1 MSHPADRLTAR
12 GLRYGGD
19 WNPEQWPDSTL
30 AEDLAL
36 MLDAH
41 VNLVTVGVFSWG
53 RLQPSPDTWDWA
65 WLDRVVEQTTA
76 AGIEVDLATPTA
88 SPPPWLGIAHP
99 ETLSVAR
106 DGVRVGHGS
115 RNHFCPSS
123 AVYRE
128 RCRDIAGRLGE
139 RYGSTPGV
147 VMWHIGNEYGQEC
160 FCDLCAGRFRAWL
173 VARSSSLDALNDAWG
188 TTFWSQH
195 YSAWDEIMPPRRAP
209 YLINPGQALDW
220 RRFCSDNLRSLYEEQ
235 VAGLRP
241 LVGDAPITTNYMGF
255 FPLIDYQS
263 WAPDIVADDHYVDP
277 ADPSSPARAA
287 LTHDL
292 MRSLGHGRWM
302 MMEQSMGAVNW
313 REHNVPKTSAQRRA
327 DVLRAVAH
335 GADGVLS
342 FQWRQAR
349 FGSERYH
356 GALLTNAGPE
366 APLHRDVREIGAV
379 LERVSGVAGVVEP
392 ARVAVLFDWI
402 SRWTADEPSVPSRRF
417 SLLTELER
425 WYRPL
430 WERGVAVDVVPPTA
444 DLGRYA
450 LVLAPCQHALDAA
463 GLAALRTRVESGRE
477 LVLGPFSAAVDEHD
491 RLLPGPFPGGLF
503 DLLGARGEQWWPLPD
518 AGVRVISSLLGDAQV
533 QLWAEQ
539 LTVTGAEVL
548 ARFDH
553 ADLDAAVVRRGSF
566 TYVGARLA
574 EAQLQA
580 LVDDVL
586 ARAGVQPDLGV
597 LAEMPAGYEV
607 SVRGDV
613 TFVLPLCG
621 TGGTLRLTGP
631 VHDLVSDRDLI
642 GDVPLQPGASYALVR
657 R

>member
-1 MSHPADRLTAR
+1 MSHPADRLTTR
-12 GLRYGGD
+12 GLRYGGRLE
-19 WNPEQWPDSTL
+19 PRAVARAPTL

-36 MLDAH
+36 MLEARQPRH
-41 VNLVTVGVFSWG
+41 GGRVLVG

-76 AGIEVDLATPTA
+76 AGIDVDLATPTA

-99 ETLSVAR
+99 ETLPATR
-106 DGVRVGHGS
+106 DGVRVGHGL

-128 RCRDIAGRLGE
+128 RCRDTAGRLGE

-147 VMWHIGNEYGQEC
+147 VMGTSATST
-160 FCDLCAGRFRAWL
+160 AGVLLRPVRGALPSVAGGALLVPGRAQRRL
-173 VARSSSLDALNDAWG
+173 GDDALESALQRLGRDHAAAARAVPDQPARRSTGVGSAPTTCARSMRSRSRPGRWWG
-188 TTFWSQH
+188 
-195 YSAWDEIMPPRRAP
+195 R
-209 YLINPGQALDW
+209 
-220 RRFCSDNLRSLYEEQ
+220 
-235 VAGLRP
+235 
-241 LVGDAPITTNYMGF
+241 PITTNYMGF

-277 ADPSSPARAA
+277 ADPSSPARVA

-313 REHNVPKTSAQRRA
+313 REHNVPKTSRQRRA
-327 DVLRAVAH
+327 DVLWAVAH

-342 FQWRQAR
+342 FPVAPSAVRI
-349 FGSERYH
+349 
-356 GALLTNAGPE
+356 GALSRRAADQRAGG
-366 APLHRDVREIGAV
+366 AAASGRARDRCGAGT
-379 LERVSGVAGVVEP
+379 RVGRGRCAEP

-450 LVLAPCQHALDAA
+450 LVLAPCQHAPRRD
-463 GLAALRTRVESGRE
+463 GLAALRTRASSRDASSSWGR
-477 LVLGPFSAAVDEHD
+477 SARLWTSTD
-491 RLLPGPFPGGLF
+491 RSLPGPFPGGLF
-503 DLLGARGEQWWPLPD
+503 DLLGARVSYARWPLPD
-518 AGVRVISSLLGDAQV
+518 AGCGSSPRRSATRRCNCGPSSFS
-533 QLWAEQ
+533 
-539 LTVTGAEVL
+539 TVTGAEVL

-553 ADLDAAVVRRGSF
+553 TDLDAAVVRRGSF
-566 TYVGARLA
+566 TYVGARTRRGA
-574 EAQLQA
+574 VAG
-580 LVDDVL
+580 
-586 ARAGVQPDLGV
+586 AR
-597 LAEMPAGYEV
+597 
-607 SVRGDV
+607 R
-613 TFVLPLCG
+613 
-621 TGGTLRLTGP
+621 
-631 VHDLVSDRDLI
+631 
-642 GDVPLQPGASYALVR
+642 
-657 R
+657 